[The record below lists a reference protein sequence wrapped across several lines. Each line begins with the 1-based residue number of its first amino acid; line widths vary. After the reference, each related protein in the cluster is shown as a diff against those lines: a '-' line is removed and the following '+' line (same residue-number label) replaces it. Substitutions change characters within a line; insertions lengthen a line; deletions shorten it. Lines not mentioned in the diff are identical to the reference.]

1 MTAESALLGRPT
13 ISIAPVHFYIDD
25 YLKKTG
31 LIKRAFTA
39 SRLVSLVNLFLSD
52 EEQCA
57 LLQKKARRMLNE
69 MEDPVG
75 KLVSYI
81 ETTNTS
87 TSTASSDE

>member
-1 MTAESALLGRPT
+1 LGRPT

-31 LIKRAFTA
+31 LIRRAFTA
-39 SRLVSLVNLFLSD
+39 SRLVSLVNLFLND

-57 LLQKKARRMLNE
+57 LLEKKARKMLSE
-69 MEDPVG
+69 MEDPVD

-81 ETTNTS
+81 DTTTAATNTAN
-87 TSTASSDE
+87 TSDA